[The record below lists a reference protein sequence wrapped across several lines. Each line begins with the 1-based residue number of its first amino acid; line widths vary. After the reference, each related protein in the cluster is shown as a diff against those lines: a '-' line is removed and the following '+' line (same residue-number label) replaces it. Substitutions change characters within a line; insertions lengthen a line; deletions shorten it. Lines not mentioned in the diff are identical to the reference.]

1 MLAGLVPWVLVPW
14 TVHSANEVT
23 PCRDWAWVALVSAQ
37 VAGTRSGSR
46 GHRHRAGHHPERDPA
61 LAARRI
67 SPIKHCQVAQ
77 TSKHI
82 HHRRWWR
89 FPMCIYFIFPKHDA
103 VKIFFCLDIG
113 IWHIYFT
120 YTSLEYA
127 CCIFL
132 FFRELF
138 FGNISV
144 RLTNSEYST

>member
-1 MLAGLVPWVLVPW
+1 MWHKPCRTFNPWCLCIKTRCLVPW

-113 IWHIYFT
+113 IWHILHWNMHVASSYFFANC
-120 YTSLEYA
+120 SLGT
-127 CCIFL
+127 FQL
-132 FFRELF
+132 D
-138 FGNISV
+138 
-144 RLTNSEYST
+144 